1 MPVQLFVD
9 ELDDDAADE
18 LGDGAAQLVPDE
30 RLERLPGRHGHAWS
44 LRPSRAVSRCRAT
57 RGYFSQRVPLRGC
70 CGRGRRCPARA

>member
-30 RLERLPGRHGHAWS
+30 RLERLPGRRGHDRS
-44 LRPSRAVSRCRAT
+44 LRRSCHS
-57 RGYFSQRVPLRGC
+57 GL
-70 CGRGRRCPARA
+70 